1 MPKFEVDIPHALAP
15 DEVKARLDRATTKI
29 ESTYGA
35 TCTWTGTERLSVS
48 RRGFDAVV
56 TIQATRVHVEMTLGF
71 LLVALAP
78 AIRAGLSRELS
89 ALLAEPGP
97 AMPPPSSP

>member
-15 DEVKARLDRATTKI
+15 DDVKARLDRATTKI

-35 TCTWTGTERLSVS
+35 ACKWTGVEQLSVS

-56 TIQATRVHVEMTLGF
+56 TIQPTGVHVEMTLGF

-78 AIRAGLSRELS
+78 AIKAGLSRELS
-89 ALLAEPGP
+89 ALLSEPGP
-97 AMPPPSSP
+97 VGVPPASS